1 MQTVLVTMTGTAAGT
16 GAVVPARQALASFL
30 RSRRDRL
37 SPADVGI
44 ISSGRRRA
52 PGLRREEVAQLAG
65 VGVTWYTW
73 LEQGRDV
80 HPSESVTRAIGRA
93 LRLDC
98 DETAYLLTLTGYPR
112 RLDLLARA
120 EIMPGHLELLER
132 MLPNPVCI
140 HDARFDFYA
149 YNRSYRFLVEDLNT
163 FPLEDRN
170 YATLFF
176 TNSRWR
182 QRFGDRETLGNSLVG
197 RIRSRIAHQPTDG
210 SWQELVDS
218 LHQRS
223 AAFRQLWQRQTVTD
237 AQELRKIID
246 NPLVG
251 ELRLDLV
258 RLPLGDTSG
267 SRIGM
272 LTAADPETA
281 DRLVE
286 LDRMLAAEPAL
297 WVRESE

>member
-1 MQTVLVTMTGTAAGT
+1 ME
-16 GAVVPARQALASFL
+16 ARQALGAFL

-37 SPADVGI
+37 SPAAAGI
-44 ISSGRRRA
+44 VSTGRRRA

-93 LRLDC
+93 LQLDC
-98 DETAYLLTLTGYPR
+98 DETAYLLALTGYPR

-120 EIMPGHLELLER
+120 EILPGHLELLER

-149 YNRSYRFLVEDLNT
+149 YNRSYRFLVSDLNAI
-163 FPLEDRN
+163 PEADRN
-170 YATLFF
+170 YASLFF
-176 TNSRWR
+176 TDDGWR
-182 QRFGDRETLGNSLVG
+182 SRFGDRDTLGQSLVG
-197 RIRSRIAHQPTDG
+197 RIRSRIAHQPGDP
-210 SWQELVDS
+210 SWQELITS
-218 LHQRS
+218 LRDRS
-223 AAFRQLWQRQTVTD
+223 TEFRRIWQGQIVTD
-237 AQELRKIID
+237 VQEMIKVID

-251 ELRLDLV
+251 ELRLELS
-258 RLPLGDTSG
+258 RLPLGETSG

-272 LTAADPETA
+272 LTAADPQTTDRLAEL
-281 DRLVE
+281 DRLVGDE
-286 LDRMLAAEPAL
+286 PAVWVRDAEAVDPATTERLDRSA
-297 WVRESE
+297 